1 MGVLGFENAE
11 KQVDRCIMADIS
23 LFRYMVNTNAC
34 QEKCPCRNAFTGRR
48 LGFLWEYEGPSPGKV
63 VRKDAGCRTPEAGW
77 PAGVRGLPMLG
88 GSLYW

>member
-1 MGVLGFENAE
+1 MMGVLGFENAE

-48 LGFLWEYEGPSPGKV
+48 LGFL
-63 VRKDAGCRTPEAGW
+63 
-77 PAGVRGLPMLG
+77 
-88 GSLYW
+88 